1 MKPILRSV
9 VARTFIGEK
18 TVLNSDMRDGQ
29 TRTAPGRGPLWIIKS
44 RSTAATDFLD
54 DCATVVTLLDDD
66 SAATTNVHTH
76 AMMPMAMA
84 VAVAITTD
92 TDVNARAV
100 ATPTNPRAFTLP
112 ATHSN
117 ATAPA
122 FTAPFAPI
130 TIAALAALGTG
141 PFARLS
147 GLRGLTR
154 RRTALSPGRA
164 GASRRLGLRLG
175 VL

>member
-1 MKPILRSV
+1 M
-9 VARTFIGEK
+9 
-18 TVLNSDMRDGQ
+18 DY
-29 TRTAPGRGPLWIIKS
+29 KS

-100 ATPTNPRAFTLP
+100 ATPPNPRAFTLP
-112 ATHSN
+112 AAHGN
-117 ATAPA
+117 AATPA
-122 FTAPFAPI
+122 FPAPFAPI
-130 TIAALAALGTG
+130 TIAALTALGTG
-141 PFARLS
+141 PFARLP

-154 RRTALSPGRA
+154 RRTALSPGRG
-164 GASRRLGLRLG
+164 GASRRLSFCFG
-175 VL
+175 VLGEGSACAEQQAYSSKTEYGLFHSEFPRLEPK